1 MEPFT
6 FASSSELHVPVGV
19 KVWVMTMLFVST
31 DMEVLTT
38 VPVAIA
44 WMDMRSRWRIPH
56 CSRDPICDIA
66 AAT

>member
-19 KVWVMTMLFVST
+19 KVWVMTMSFVT
-31 DMEVLTT
+31 IDMEVLTT
-38 VPVAIA
+38 VLIA
-44 WMDMRSRWRIPH
+44 TGWMDMRSHWHILH
-56 CSRDPICDIA
+56 YSRDPIFDIA